1 MDVSHSSNQSPQ
13 PDSTQLAQDRLQQM
27 AHFQAG
33 FLGTASHELRAPINK
48 IISLHQLI
56 LEDLCENPE
65 EEREF
70 VEQANQAIFQ
80 VLQNLDLLIQVS
92 KFDIGAVNPK
102 LQPVFVQG
110 VLDQVQQLTNMKC
123 LNRQCRLTVE
133 PVAGDLLADSDNHWL
148 QQVLLLLVDGA
159 LVAGSAMISLAAQAV
174 DDSAVTILLTSD
186 VALGCW
192 QPSTGPERAVQPTIK
207 STDIS
212 PGFRYQI
219 AERMVAHLNGTLTC
233 RSTGEDGAEI
243 VMALPAV
250 SL

>member
-1 MDVSHSSNQSPQ
+1 MAQAVAASLERRPPPSANPMDVSHSSNQSPQ

-110 VLDQVQQLTNMKC
+110 VLDQVQQLTKMKC
-123 LNRQCRLTVE
+123 LTLFNFNKTEFSFLSE
-133 PVAGDLLADSDNHWL
+133 IG
-148 QQVLLLLVDGA
+148 LLLVI
-159 LVAGSAMISLAAQAV
+159 VGSSGIW
-174 DDSAVTILLTSD
+174 VT
-186 VALGCW
+186 
-192 QPSTGPERAVQPTIK
+192 
-207 STDIS
+207 S
-212 PGFRYQI
+212 P
-219 AERMVAHLNGTLTC
+219 NKK
-233 RSTGEDGAEI
+233 
-243 VMALPAV
+243 
-250 SL
+250 